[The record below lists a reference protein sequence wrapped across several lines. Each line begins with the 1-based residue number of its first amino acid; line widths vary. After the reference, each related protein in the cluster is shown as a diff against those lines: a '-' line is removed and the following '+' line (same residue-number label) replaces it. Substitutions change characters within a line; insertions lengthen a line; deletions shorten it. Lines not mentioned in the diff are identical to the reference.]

1 MAVRSRGAARR
12 YSPVTGATPRG
23 PRRMTDLHVA
33 APAVVE
39 LTAGALEATFA
50 PHAGMAGVSLRH
62 QGDELLSPEAG
73 LAAYLERGAVMG
85 IPLLH
90 PWANR
95 LDLDLP
101 GPLPRD
107 EHGLPIHGVLP
118 RPWRVLEAHAE
129 HLTAVLDFDDRV
141 FPFPHRLEQRVMLT
155 PTALR
160 IETALRAGPRAVP
173 ISFGF
178 HPYLR

>member
-1 MAVRSRGAARR
+1 
-12 YSPVTGATPRG
+12 
-23 PRRMTDLHVA
+23 MTDLRVA
-33 APAVVE
+33 APATVT
-39 LTAGALEATFA
+39 LAAGALEASFA

-85 IPLLH
+85 IPLLP

-95 LDLDLP
+95 LDVDLP

-178 HPYLR
+178 HPYLRLPGVPREEGIVPLPAPPPPLPH

>member
-1 MAVRSRGAARR
+1 
-12 YSPVTGATPRG
+12 
-23 PRRMTDLHVA
+23 MTDLRVA
-33 APAVVE
+33 APATVT
-39 LTAGALEATFA
+39 LAAGALEASFA

-95 LDLDLP
+95 LDLNLP

-118 RPWRVLEAHAE
+118 RPWHVLDAQATQ
-129 HLTAVLDFDDRV
+129 LAAALDFDDPA
-141 FPFPHRLEQRVMLT
+141 F
-155 PTALR
+155 
-160 IETALRAGPRAVP
+160 
-173 ISFGF
+173 
-178 HPYLR
+178 